1 MEPMRDMKATL
12 TRRQLLAGVA
22 LGSVAVGLGSRAAQ
36 AFSLE
41 PMPAPVSKAYGLA
54 CQPASAG
61 GTDHVQLIAD
71 VQAMLKGE
79 IASGLKPANAQQ
91 IVVCPLCGCA
101 ITVTADASS

>member
-1 MEPMRDMKATL
+1 MQDMTATL
-12 TRRQLLAGVA
+12 TRRQLLTGVA

-36 AFSLE
+36 GFSLE
-41 PMPAPVSKAYGLA
+41 PMPQPVSKAYGLA

-71 VQAMLKGE
+71 VQAILKGE
-79 IASGLKPANAQQ
+79 IASGLKPASTQQ
-91 IVVCPLCGCA
+91 VVVCPLCGCS